1 MTDVELAVRGR
12 ESVADWI
19 ETTLLT
25 RGTRQ
30 LGHDAIYALAE
41 EEIGTGHAQVNLA
54 LGVMR
59 RRAASLGP
67 KYPFQVH
74 EVAVR
79 ALPSASSAPY
89 TSLLLLTPEGV
100 ARQTVRGVPTEEMV
114 VLFER
119 MVERAVRSIWGS
131 AGASLRFG
139 YPSEHGRPV
148 EFGAAIAWLAGKMGI
163 PVGSGYRQPRRKD
176 GGVDVVAWRPFQDRR
191 SGFPVLLVQCTLQS
205 DILAKARDIDVRL
218 WSSWL
223 AMDFEPLTAL
233 AIPQTIPR
241 GVVWDEIALH
251 GMVLERLR
259 LSALLTDAEV
269 PETALE
275 WNEQTIAALSECL
288 SGVGA

>member
-1 MTDVELAVRGR
+1 MTQVEFAVRGR

-30 LGHDAIYALAE
+30 LGHDALYALAE
-41 EEIGTGHAQVNLA
+41 EEIGIGHAQVNLA
-54 LGVMR
+54 LGVMQ
-59 RRAASLGP
+59 RRAALLGA
-67 KYPFQVH
+67 KYPFQIH
-74 EVAVR
+74 AVAVR
-79 ALPSASSAPY
+79 ALPTASSAAY
-89 TSLLLLTPEGV
+89 TSLLLLTPEGI
-100 ARQTVRGVPTEEMV
+100 ARQTVRGGPTDEMV
-114 VLFER
+114 ILFEL
-119 MVERAVRSIWGS
+119 MVERAVRNIWGG

-139 YPSEHGRPV
+139 HPSEHGRPI
-148 EFGAAIAWLAGKMGI
+148 EFGAAIAWLASKIGI

-176 GGVDVVAWRPFQDRR
+176 GGVDVVAWRPFQDGR

-205 DILAKARDIDVRL
+205 DIIAKARDIDVRL

-233 AIPQTIPR
+233 AIPQTVPR

-259 LSALLTDAEV
+259 LTELLKEAEELV
-269 PETALE
+269 TALE

-288 SGVGA
+288 SGVEL